1 MLGLFKCLCSLQE
14 VNASCVKEIE
24 EMEEE
29 VESYG
34 LVYHNDTKLRCR
46 YHGKDI
52 TFHHFSL

>member
-1 MLGLFKCLCSLQE
+1 
-14 VNASCVKEIE
+14 
-24 EMEEE
+24 MEEE